1 MKGTARPAEEGG
13 FYVKFPTME
22 DGLRHQFKLIDDRR
36 VDKKPIDTP
45 EVEPMSIN
53 KIDQFRRSYG
63 WTPPFG
69 FTEDQL
75 LQYMEDNPNAS
86 PEDLEAGANQI
97 ITETTPVETETE
109 TPRETMTLWNS
120 NVVKEKFTTTELKNI
135 ADSLGMSKWYTP
147 KGMDIN
153 RAMPTILE
161 KIKEA
166 ESQGISEEEIINYLK
181 EL

>member
-1 MKGTARPAEEGG
+1 
-13 FYVKFPTME
+13 
-22 DGLRHQFKLIDDRR
+22 
-36 VDKKPIDTP
+36 
-45 EVEPMSIN
+45 
-53 KIDQFRRSYG
+53 
-63 WTPPFG
+63 
-69 FTEDQL
+69 
-75 LQYMEDNPNAS
+75 MEDNPNAS
-86 PEDLEAGANQI
+86 PEELEAGANQI